1 MKISYTGVYFYYKQF
16 PFASSFQNQES
27 DMYSYPSAGRR
38 RGSSISGRLIF
49 AAIIAIMSLV
59 SYFGSRQNNPVTGE
73 TQYIGITVDQEIA
86 LGLQAAPQMA
96 EQFGGLDPDQSAQ
109 ALVDDIGNLLVQS
122 SAASQT
128 PYQYEFHLL
137 EDNQTINAFALPGGQ
152 IFITRALFDRL
163 QTEGE
168 LAGVLGHEIGHV
180 VARHSAEHMAKA
192 QLTEGLTGAAVI
204 ATYDPENPASANSAQ
219 IAMLIGQMINMKFG
233 REDELESDFL
243 GVCFINDAGYN
254 PEELIRVMQVL
265 AEASQGNAPP
275 EFFSTH
281 PNPERRIERIQQAIQ
296 NVSACP

>member
-1 MKISYTGVYFYYKQF
+1 
-16 PFASSFQNQES
+16 
-27 DMYSYPSAGRR
+27 MYRYPSAGRQR
-38 RGSSISGRLIF
+38 RSSISGRLIF
-49 AAIIAIMSLV
+49 AAIIAIMSLF
-59 SYFGSRQNNPVTGE
+59 SYFGSRQDNPVTGE

-96 EQFGGLDPDQSAQ
+96 AEFGGLDPDESAQ
-109 ALVDDIGNLLVQS
+109 ALVDDVGNLLVQS
-122 SAASQT
+122 SPASQT

-137 EDNQTINAFALPGGQ
+137 EDDQTINAFALPGGQ

-168 LAGVLGHEIGHV
+168 LAGVLGHEIAHV

-204 ATYDPENPASANSAQ
+204 ATYDPDNPASANSAQ
-219 IAMLIGQMINMKFG
+219 VAMLIGQMINMKFG
-233 REDELESDFL
+233 RDDELESDFL

-254 PEELIRVMQVL
+254 PEDLIRVMQVL

-281 PNPERRIERIQQAIQ
+281 PNPDRRIERIQAAIQ
-296 NVSACP
+296 NISSCP

>member
-1 MKISYTGVYFYYKQF
+1 
-16 PFASSFQNQES
+16 
-27 DMYSYPSAGRR
+27 MYRYPSAGRS

-49 AAIIAIMSLV
+49 AAIIAIVSLI
-59 SYFGSRQNNPVTGE
+59 SYFGSRQDNPVTGE

-96 EQFGGLDPDQSAQ
+96 AEFGGEDPDPSAQ
-109 ALVDDIGNLLVQS
+109 ALVDEIGNLLVQS

-137 EDNQTINAFALPGGQ
+137 EDEQTINAFALPGGQ
-152 IFITRALFDRL
+152 VFITRALFDRL

-180 VARHSAEHMAKA
+180 VARHSAEHIAKA

-204 ATYDPENPASANSAQ
+204 ATYDPDNPASANTAQ

-281 PNPERRIERIQQAIQ
+281 PNPERRIERIQEAIQ
-296 NVSACP
+296 NLGACP